1 MAVPRRRKRS
11 AIQRIAERSLADD
24 AYAVLKRRIIV
35 CEMEPGMRVTE
46 ARLVQEIGIGKTP
59 VREALARLVQEGLVH
74 NIPRHGYEVAPVTLR
89 DVQHLFGLRLIVEP
103 ATVQLA
109 AGHVDTTQ
117 LRRLDELCQAGYTI
131 GDHESVT
138 RFLRANHEFHTTLAR
153 ASGNPRLAEVVER
166 LLEESERLFHIGLM
180 LRNRTAEMAHEH
192 QELVDA
198 LIAGDSEAARRIA
211 VQQILTSQRMVVDAL
226 LSSPAVLSAQVEIPR
241 LVTASG

>member
-11 AIQRIAERSLADD
+11 AIHRIAERSLADD

-46 ARLVQEIGIGKTP
+46 AQLVQQISIGKTP
-59 VREALARLVQEGLVH
+59 VREALARLVQEGLVC

-103 ATVQLA
+103 AAVQLA
-109 AGHVDTTQ
+109 AGRVDTVQ
-117 LRRLDELCQAGYTI
+117 LRRLDELCQAGYTV
-131 GDHESVT
+131 GDHESIT
-138 RFLRANHEFHTTLAR
+138 RFLRANHEFHTMLAR
-153 ASGNPRLAEVVER
+153 ASGNPRLADVVER

-180 LRNRTAEMAHEH
+180 LRNRTDEMAHEH
-192 QELVDA
+192 GELVDA
-198 LIAGDSEAARRIA
+198 LVAGDGEAARRIA

-241 LVTASG
+241 LLKSSG